1 MAVEAG
7 AQAPPLALPP
17 RPRRPL
23 SSWGLLRTGL
33 VNTLAACD
41 EELFD
46 ELIVERRYVWG
57 RMVAVSDPDGI
68 KRVMQDNVD
77 NYPRIGPIR
86 RVFAF
91 GSGTGMLS
99 AEGDAWRRHRQML
112 NPVLDHRAVMADVPM
127 LIALAEELADH
138 LARVP
143 AGKPVNLTEV
153 FTHLLTRATGR
164 VFAGDDRAIEPIVQ
178 HMGHYPG
185 KYSALDFLP
194 LPRWFE
200 RFGKSKAEARRLHP
214 ALAALFAAR
223 RSDAYAG
230 GRDLLWRLAQ
240 AGDRRTGERLSPAEL
255 EDEALTLASTSVTP
269 LQVYSWVWYLLA
281 THPWAEAKLEAEL
294 AAVLG
299 GRSPR
304 PDELGRLVYLRKI
317 VDEAMR
323 LYPPL
328 PIMLRRA
335 AADDV
340 VCGRA
345 IARNTVVAVMPWVV
359 HRHRKLWSEPDRFD
373 PERFS
378 PEQVRSRSRYAY
390 LPFSIGPHICIGAT
404 LSLMQILATVAVLA
418 QRFRFRLVPGAP
430 VEPVAWTSLRPGRGI
445 AMTIEPR

>member
-194 LPRWFE
+194 LPRWF
-200 RFGKSKAEARRLHP
+200 
-214 ALAALFAAR
+214 
-223 RSDAYAG
+223 
-230 GRDLLWRLAQ
+230 
-240 AGDRRTGERLSPAEL
+240 
-255 EDEALTLASTSVTP
+255 
-269 LQVYSWVWYLLA
+269 
-281 THPWAEAKLEAEL
+281 
-294 AAVLG
+294 
-299 GRSPR
+299 
-304 PDELGRLVYLRKI
+304 
-317 VDEAMR
+317 
-323 LYPPL
+323 
-328 PIMLRRA
+328 
-335 AADDV
+335 
-340 VCGRA
+340 
-345 IARNTVVAVMPWVV
+345 
-359 HRHRKLWSEPDRFD
+359 
-373 PERFS
+373 
-378 PEQVRSRSRYAY
+378 
-390 LPFSIGPHICIGAT
+390 
-404 LSLMQILATVAVLA
+404 
-418 QRFRFRLVPGAP
+418 
-430 VEPVAWTSLRPGRGI
+430 
-445 AMTIEPR
+445 